1 MNPIRTN
8 RRISFQGDIANQG
21 ADAALILGTM
31 RGFVALESA
40 PHGVSLAA
48 CSVALLREHH
58 PYFNAKKIARIL
70 SKLEAD
76 GVLESHTGADAFDR
90 AKRYTII

>member
-8 RRISFQGDIANQG
+8 RRLSFQHDIGDHG

-31 RGFVALESA
+31 RGFVALEDA
-40 PHGVSLAA
+40 PLGVALSA
-48 CSVALLREHH
+48 CSVELICEYH

-76 GVLESHTGADAFDR
+76 GVLESHTGADAFNR

>member
-1 MNPIRTN
+1 MNIRAN
-8 RRISFQGDIANQG
+8 HRVSFRDDIANHG
-21 ADAALILGTM
+21 ADAALVLGTM
-31 RGFVALESA
+31 RTFIALESA
-40 PHGVSLAA
+40 HSELALSA
-48 CSVALLREHH
+48 CSVELLAEYH

-76 GVLESHTGADAFDR
+76 GVLVSNTGRDPFDR

>member
-8 RRISFQGDIANQG
+8 RRLSFQHDIANHG

-31 RGFVALESA
+31 RGFIALESA
-40 PHGVSLAA
+40 PHGDSLAA
-48 CSVALLREHH
+48 CSVELLREHH

-76 GVLESHTGADAFDR
+76 GVLESHAVVDPFDR